1 MHPESQ
7 APGPPLPTS
16 SSVTLVYF
24 PGSLTCAHTTQK
36 VRLRRGVKA
45 RTLKVSTLG
54 TRNCPVSALTQV
66 IPRALVDWR
75 RRYLWR
81 GPHNEREYTRDKI
94 PQADFGNPGYQKL
107 NKENKSRLQ
116 SIFHLLQDMFDCF
129 QAVTDHVFL
138 I

>member
-1 MHPESQ
+1 MYLVQRPSVFERPSQ
-7 APGPPLPTS
+7 SPL
-16 SSVTLVYF
+16 V
-24 PGSLTCAHTTQK
+24 
-36 VRLRRGVKA
+36 
-45 RTLKVSTLG
+45 
-54 TRNCPVSALTQV
+54 N
-66 IPRALVDWR
+66 
-75 RRYLWR
+75 LWR